1 MTYSPFPY
9 IFGIKNRDLCKV
21 VRLMRSCSLGAT
33 FCSEREFDKMNL
45 TFQEFLEVAK
55 PGVRVSLS
63 TELSLRNLSPA
74 AMVEALQLQDKQFA
88 LLESGKGGEKLASH
102 SFICFDPRLVYR
114 TKEQDVF
121 INNEKVNTAEG
132 FRHLEAL
139 LQDNPAAP
147 VPGLPKFYGGA
158 VGYISYDMARFFE
171 KLPVSTEDDLGL
183 PDLYFLLCDRV
194 IAIDNTNQTARAVLN
209 VVAAEDSDLPELY
222 NYACSEL
229 EKVQAALQHSAVD
242 EEGPLPPLAL
252 ENLFQPEKNMSQSE
266 FEAMVVKAK
275 EYIRAGDV
283 FQVNL
288 SIRLAKELK
297 AKPWEVYK
305 VLRRLNPAPYSSYLN
320 FGDLQ
325 LVGSSPELLIRIKDG
340 LAETRPIAG
349 TRRRGRSPEED
360 QALAQELIANE
371 KERAE
376 HIMLVDLERND
387 LGRVSEFGSVRV
399 NELMVIE
406 EYSHVMHIVSNVQGR
421 LAEGKSS
428 FDLLQA
434 CFPGGTITG
443 APKVRCMEIIEE
455 LEPTRR
461 GVYTGSVGYFGYGG
475 EMEMNISIRTLVITG
490 GKAYVQ
496 AGAGIVADSIPE
508 REYYESMKK
517 AEALL
522 RALELAEQEL

>member
-1 MTYSPFPY
+1 
-9 IFGIKNRDLCKV
+9 
-21 VRLMRSCSLGAT
+21 
-33 FCSEREFDKMNL
+33 MNL
-45 TFQEFLEVAK
+45 TYQDFLRLAK
-55 PGVRVSLS
+55 PGLRVPLS
-63 TELSLRNLSPA
+63 KKLALKTLSPVA
-74 AMVEALQLQDKQFA
+74 FIEALDLQDQQFA

-102 SFICFDPRLVYR
+102 TFICFAPQV
-114 TKEQDVF
+114 VF
-121 INNEKVNTAEG
+121 SSKGSAVLLNNEPVADVSPYEY
-132 FRHLEAL
+132 LEKL
-139 LQDNPAAP
+139 MRNNPAAI
-147 VPGLPKFYGGA
+147 VSGLPKFYGGA
-158 VGYISYDMARFFE
+158 VGFISYDMARFFE
-171 KLPVSTEDDLGL
+171 ELPELTQDDLNI
-183 PDLYFLLCDRV
+183 PDLYFMLFERV
-194 IAIDNTNQTARAVLN
+194 IVIDNMNLTAEVVVNLPIREDDDLKELFDWATSELGCIEVVLSK
-209 VVAAEDSDLPELY
+209 ALPEQY
-222 NYACSEL
+222 S
-229 EKVQAALQHSAVD
+229 
-242 EEGPLPPLAL
+242 PLPEMAL
-252 ENLFQPEKNMSQSE
+252 ENLFKPETNMSQAE
-266 FEAMVVKAK
+266 FETMVVQAK

-288 SIRLAKELK
+288 SIRLARELK
-297 AKPWEVYK
+297 VKAWDVYK
-305 VLRRLNPAPYSSYLN
+305 VLRRLNPSPYGAYID

-325 LVGSSPELLIRIKDG
+325 LVGSSPELLIRIKDD

-349 TRRRGRSPEED
+349 TRRRGRSQEED
-360 QALAQELIANE
+360 LSLAQELISNE

-387 LGRVSEFGSVRV
+387 LGRVCEFGTVKV
-399 NELMVIE
+399 DELMVIE
-406 EYSHVMHIVSNVQGR
+406 EYSHVMHIVSNVQGK
-421 LAEGKSS
+421 LAKGKST

-508 REYYESMKK
+508 REYYESLKK

-522 RALELAEQEL
+522 RALELAERER